1 MPLEVKENKWRSKR
15 CLEKETKRK
24 NCCIYLFLLH
34 ERVEVVAME
43 KGGAA
48 AAFHEMEKTEGVKR

>member
-1 MPLEVKENKWRSKR
+1 
-15 CLEKETKRK
+15 
-24 NCCIYLFLLH
+24 LH

-48 AAFHEMEKTEGVKR
+48 AAFHEMEKTEGVKRWY

>member
-1 MPLEVKENKWRSKR
+1 
-15 CLEKETKRK
+15 
-24 NCCIYLFLLH
+24 LH

-48 AAFHEMEKTEGVKR
+48 AAAFHEMEKTEGVKRWY